1 MKSKKPGHIDTHRQ
15 TNSESSPKSICVY
28 VTRRS
33 NCRWPP
39 KCSPLHL
46 FYQTDTLY
54 KSRTHLFK
62 REPITNRAEPDSPKV
77 PFPRPIQI
85 YQHNNLLSIRQKH
98 VDGFCRQRNC
108 SPGFYYLASSAL
120 SSIYTTWQ
128 AMHTCM
134 IWYLASRACTYRF
147 CKLASS
153 VRMAVYN
160 FASSVQIRTCANF
173 CTGSLGTHPKPRDH
187 TSCEL
192 RVFAKRCRHPYA
204 IFQKCSSRSFMKTT
218 FSFLQSSLFLLFCFI
233 FSLWKTKQ
241 PLPPHLLNLWPKKT

>member
-1 MKSKKPGHIDTHRQ
+1 MKNKKPGHIDTHRQ
-15 TNSESSPKSICVY
+15 TNSESPPKSICVY

-108 SPGFYYLASSAL
+108 SPGFHYLASNA
-120 SSIYTTWQ
+120 
-128 AMHTCM
+128 
-134 IWYLASRACTYRF
+134 YLYDLVLGKQGLHLQVLQIGKQCPNGCLQLCKQCTDPDLRQF
-147 CKLASS
+147 LHWL
-153 VRMAVYN
+153 VGN
-160 FASSVQIRTCANF
+160 
-173 CTGSLGTHPKPRDH
+173 
-187 TSCEL
+187 TSQTQRSHKCEL

>member
-1 MKSKKPGHIDTHRQ
+1 MKNKKPGHIDTHRQ
-15 TNSESSPKSICVY
+15 TNSESPPKSICVY

-54 KSRTHLFK
+54 KSRTHLFR

-77 PFPRPIQI
+77 PFPGPIQI

-120 SSIYTTWQ
+120 SSISAIWQ

-134 IWYLASRACTYRF
+134 IRHLASRACTYRF
-147 CKLASS
+147 CKFVSRI
-153 VRMAVYN
+153 RME
-160 FASSVQIRTCANF
+160 
-173 CTGSLGTHPKPRDH
+173 HPKPRDH